1 MNVDIVLVSV
11 NCLFVMGSLLFSYMI
26 WQKANIKIQQLES
39 QLEQQQAEIV
49 RVNKV
54 AIGVGR
60 QVLNLQQESKSVQS
74 PKSVP
79 ASKSTSSYHPDDTAQ
94 NEYLPYSQ
102 AVDLLKQGYSLDE
115 VQEKCRLS
123 KAEAELLALMQNHEK
138 KALSL

>member
-11 NCLFVMGSLLFSYMI
+11 NCLFVMGSLLFSYII
-26 WQKANIKIQQLES
+26 WQKANIKIQQLEF

-60 QVLNLQQESKSVQS
+60 QVLNLQQESKSAQS

-79 ASKSTSSYHPDDTAQ
+79 ASKNTSSYHPGEAAQ

-102 AVDLLKQGYSLDE
+102 AVDLLKQGYCLDE